1 MDLITIILF
10 LASIILLIAL
20 KKFIDIFKSKSFKMI
35 DPKSII
41 EIIAKDPDFP
51 KSLYTFIAITF
62 FTILILLLIG
72 IGIIEISIAFLIDFT
87 LFGFTYA
94 FPRYRRNGLESER
107 AQPSDFQIITTMISF
122 YILIICVTLS
132 IILAIILHMF
142 NVDSIFVLIPFG
154 FLLIYFLLVGIFLL
168 ISTIYMGVKEEGRE
182 VLILRI
188 LGGEIASVGFIAS
201 FPDKQNTLTS
211 VTIGIALIIIS
222 LLLEKV
228 QKFREMIKGYS

>member
-1 MDLITIILF
+1 MDLSTIILF
-10 LASIILLIAL
+10 LASIILLIAI
-20 KKFIDIFKSKSFKMI
+20 KKFIDVFKSKSFKLI

-51 KSLYTFIAITF
+51 KSLYTFIGITF
-62 FTILILLLIG
+62 FTILILLLFG
-72 IGIIEISIAFLIDFT
+72 IGIIEISIAFLIFF
-87 LFGFTYA
+87 LILGFTYP
-94 FPRYRRNGLESER
+94 FPRYGGNSIEFEM
-107 AQPSDFQIITTMISF
+107 AQADDFQRITKMISF

-154 FLLIYFLLVGIFLL
+154 FLLIYFLLIGVFLW
-168 ISTIYMGVKEEGRE
+168 ISTIYMGRKELSRG

-188 LGGEIASVGFIAS
+188 FGIELGAVGFIAS
-201 FPDKQNTLTS
+201 FPAKQSLTILG
-211 VTIGIALIIIS
+211 IGIALALIS

-228 QKFREMIKGYS
+228 QTFREMAKEYS

>member
-1 MDLITIILF
+1 MDLVTIILF
-10 LASIILLIAL
+10 LASIIFLIVI
-20 KKFIDIFKSKSFKMI
+20 KKFIDIFKSKTFKMI

-142 NVDSIFVLIPFG
+142 NVDSIFVLIPLG

>member
-10 LASIILLIAL
+10 LASIIFLIAI

-35 DPKSII
+35 DLESII
-41 EIIAKDPDFP
+41 EIIPKDPDFP
-51 KSLYTFIAITF
+51 KSLYIFIGVTF

-72 IGIIEISIAFLIDFT
+72 IGIIEISIAFLIDFV

-94 FPRYRRNGLESER
+94 FPRYSW
-107 AQPSDFQIITTMISF
+107 AQPSDFQIITRMISF

-142 NVDSIFVLIPFG
+142 NVDSIFVLIPLG
-154 FLLIYFLLVGIFLL
+154 FLLIYFLLVGVFLL
-168 ISTIYMGVKEEGRE
+168 ISTIYMSGKELSRE

-188 LGGEIASVGFIAS
+188 LGAELANVGFIAS
-201 FPDKQNTLTS
+201 LPDKQNTLTS

-228 QKFREMIKGYS
+228 QKFREMTKEYS

>member
-1 MDLITIILF
+1 
-10 LASIILLIAL
+10 
-20 KKFIDIFKSKSFKMI
+20 MI

-51 KSLYTFIAITF
+51 KSLYIFIGVTF

-94 FPRYRRNGLESER
+94 FPRYSWNSLESKR
-107 AQPSDFQIITTMISF
+107 AQPDDFQIITRMISF

-142 NVDSIFVLIPFG
+142 NVDSIFVLIPLG

-168 ISTIYMGVKEEGRE
+168 ISTIYMGGKELSRE

-188 LGGEIASVGFIAS
+188 LGAELASVGFIAS

-211 VTIGIALIIIS
+211 VTIGIALILIS

-228 QKFREMIKGYS
+228 QKFREMTKEYS

>member
-1 MDLITIILF
+1 MDLVTIILF
-10 LASIILLIAL
+10 LASIIFLIAI
-20 KKFIDIFKSKSFKMI
+20 KKFIDIFKSKTFKMI

-142 NVDSIFVLIPFG
+142 NVDSIFVLIPLG

>member
-1 MDLITIILF
+1 
-10 LASIILLIAL
+10 
-20 KKFIDIFKSKSFKMI
+20 MI

-51 KSLYTFIAITF
+51 KSLYIFIAITF

-94 FPRYRRNGLESER
+94 FPRYSWNSLESKR
-107 AQPSDFQIITTMISF
+107 ARPSDFQIITRMISF

-142 NVDSIFVLIPFG
+142 NVDSIFVLIPLG